1 MAKKTK
7 TVTTKSPLPIYLG
20 AGTFFLLSLILP
32 MYKMSAILIGLALS
46 LMVIFVLRKMNLFSD
61 LVETVVYEEPE
72 FFASKE
78 IEDIVLEGRK
88 MKQQMSVLN
97 DKIKDEE
104 VSASID
110 QIEKTHQAILDV
122 IQKQPES
129 VQSIRKYMKYYVPSI
144 LELLNHYNELEH
156 SELTGENAE
165 TGRQKIKQLLETADK
180 AFKKQLDS
188 LMDSKM
194 LDIAVESRVL
204 EDLMRKEGLL
214 EKK

>member
-32 MYKMSAILIGLALS
+32 MYKMSSILIGLALS

-78 IEDIVLEGRK
+78 IEEIVLEGRK

-188 LMDSKM
+188 LMDQKM
-194 LDIAVESRVL
+194 LDITVESRVL

>member
-1 MAKKTK
+1 MPVKTK
-7 TVTTKSPLPIYLG
+7 TVTSKSPVPIYLG
-20 AGTFFLLSLILP
+20 AGIFFLFSLILP
-32 MYKMSAILIGLALS
+32 MYKMSSILIGLGLS
-46 LMVIFVLRKMNLFSD
+46 LMAIFVTRKMNLFKD
-61 LVETVVYEEPE
+61 IVETVVYEEPE

-78 IEDIVLEGRK
+78 IEEIVLEGRK
-88 MKQQMSVLN
+88 MKEQMILLD

-104 VSASID
+104 VSTLIVK
-110 QIEKTHQAILDV
+110 IEKTHQAILDV
-122 IQKQPES
+122 VQKQPETA
-129 VQSIRKYMKYYVPSI
+129 QSIRKYMKYYVPSI

-156 SELTGENAE
+156 SELTGNNAE
-165 TGRQKIKQLLETADK
+165 TGRQKIKQLLETADQ

-204 EDLMRKEGLL
+204 EDLMRQEGLL